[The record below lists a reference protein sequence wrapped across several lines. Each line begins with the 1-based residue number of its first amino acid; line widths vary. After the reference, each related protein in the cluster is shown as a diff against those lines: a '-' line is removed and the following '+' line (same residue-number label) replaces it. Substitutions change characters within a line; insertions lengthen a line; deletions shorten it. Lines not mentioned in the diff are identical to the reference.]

1 MDFNFVFDYQMLNL
15 GIGLIILISINI
27 LLGSINSLLDR
38 KFDKTKFINGC
49 IKGFIISLSF
59 VGVYCVGILNPSISL
74 DIAGQQL
81 TLLMAVN
88 VILIGGFSWY
98 GYEVLKKLASFVN
111 AKFDTPSSHPSS
123 TTQK

>member
-15 GIGLIILISINI
+15 GIGLIGLILINI
-27 LLGSINSLLDR
+27 FLGSINSFLER
-38 KFDKTKFINGC
+38 KFNKEKFINGI
-49 IKGFIISLSF
+49 IKGSVVTVSF
-59 VGVYCVGILNPSISL
+59 LGVYGVGILNPEISL

-88 VILIGGFSWY
+88 IILIGGFSWY
-98 GYEVLKKLASFVN
+98 GFEVLKKLASFVN
-111 AKFDTPSSHPSS
+111 AKFDTSS